1 MSSGDP
7 LNCDYADSL
16 TSFHRGLVSSS
27 CHFFS
32 GPQRGPG
39 RYGRD
44 HSCQPHRQTVFCHV
58 TGRKGGIHN
67 ALPGGLPSCLPRRV
81 GYMVVGDS
89 TCDREVALFMSDSI
103 GRRVILEVLAGHGI
117 PDSVTSDLKAF
128 PKGVTAVL
136 LYGSRARG
144 DALPDSDL
152 DLLALV
158 PEPLPSVSAGAVSI
172 SFYTQ
177 DQLVTGIGTLFGAHL
192 RRDAKIL
199 WDPSSELANI
209 LSALGEV
216 DTERLFVRVKA
227 MSEVFGS
234 PHVDLPRYLPG
245 LLREAR
251 YLLRS
256 SLYAQAIEVE
266 APCFSVRE
274 LAVRHSDPELAQL
287 LASRQ
292 SSESSRNDYDE
303 CIARL
308 DALFGPLPQNRYGS
322 LEALIVNEWEKKGD
336 LLSIGFMALGV
347 VGDMGD
353 YAEIEKILL

>member
-1 MSSGDP
+1 MVGGDVRW
-7 LNCDYADSL
+7 N
-16 TSFHRGLVSSS
+16 
-27 CHFFS
+27 
-32 GPQRGPG
+32 
-39 RYGRD
+39 
-44 HSCQPHRQTVFCHV
+44 
-58 TGRKGGIHN
+58 
-67 ALPGGLPSCLPRRV
+67 
-81 GYMVVGDS
+81 
-89 TCDREVALFMSDSI
+89 REVALPMSDNTV
-103 GRRVILEVLAGHGI
+103 RCAILEALADHGI
-117 PDSVTSDLKAF
+117 PDAVTNDLTAF
-128 PKGVTAVL
+128 PEGVSAVL

-158 PEPLPSVSAGAVSI
+158 REPLPSVSAGAVSI
-172 SFYTQ
+172 SFYTHE
-177 DQLVTGIGTLFGAHL
+177 QLATGIGTLFGAHL

-199 WDPSSELANI
+199 WDPSSELSDI
-209 LSALGEV
+209 LSTLGEV
-216 DTERLFVRVKA
+216 DTERLFARVKI

-234 PHVDLPRYLPG
+234 PHADLPRYLPG

-256 SLYAQAIEVE
+256 SMYAQAIAEG

-292 SSESSRNDYDE
+292 SADPTLRDYDE
-303 CIARL
+303 CITRL
-308 DALFGPLPQNRYGS
+308 EALFGPVPQNRHGS
-322 LEALIVNEWEKKGD
+322 LEALIVNEWENKSD
-336 LLSIGFMALGV
+336 LLSIGFMALGI